1 MRKKL
6 NTTKHTLHFF
16 EGDIARLQELYPSP
30 GASAVIRA
38 LVRKHIEA
46 IEAKAD
52 TAEKVQTEIEL

>member
-16 EGDIARLQELYPSP
+16 AGDVARLQELYPEP

-52 TAEKVQTEIEL
+52 KVADVQTEIEL